1 MIDFL
6 KSICCF
12 FGLHFWSK
20 WHNAASLSDQLQVKI
35 CTRCARIRTD
45 QMLMNS
51 HHMNYL
57 SKAQKDYL
65 KELYFGPEIEIKVVK
80 DDEKTV
86 YFPPHS

>member
-1 MIDFL
+1 
-6 KSICCF
+6 
-12 FGLHFWSK
+12 
-20 WHNAASLSDQLQVKI
+20 
-35 CTRCARIRTD
+35 
-45 QMLMNS
+45 
-51 HHMNYL
+51 MNYL